1 MPDGV
6 CIKDMQGRVVL
17 GNAAHALA
25 FQSESVGGSGPVG
38 TPAETAQSAAELEV
52 LKSGNPMRREF
63 DRVHPENG
71 RRTWWQATL
80 MPLKNADGMITGL
93 AVFSHDITDRREA
106 VEKIE
111 SLHKQ
116 LTKASRM
123 AGMAEVATG
132 VLHNVGN
139 VLTSVK
145 VSARLVMDNT
155 RKSKVV
161 GISKLSALLKE
172 HAHDLGKF
180 LSEDSKGRQ
189 VPAYLH
195 QLSEHLMSEQ
205 SLAMQELESLT
216 QNIEHI
222 SQIVARQQTYA
233 ASSEMMETVN
243 VEELVED
250 AMRIHERSYI
260 RHGVHVV
267 RDYSPVP
274 PVFIDKHKL
283 LQILVNLFSNA
294 IYATDQTGRTDKQ
307 MTVRFGIDEENKLRI
322 EVSDNGIGIS
332 PENMA
337 RMFSYGFTT
346 RKDGHGF
353 GLHSSALAA
362 QEMGGSLM
370 VRSAGAGQGATFIIQ
385 LPNRRA

>member
-6 CIKDMQGRVVL
+6 CIKDLQGRVVL
-17 GNAAHALA
+17 ANAAHARA
-25 FQSESVGGSGPVG
+25 FQSGSVGG
-38 TPAETAQSAAELEV
+38 TPAEMVQSAAELEV

-63 DRVHPENG
+63 DRVHPETG
-71 RRTWWQATL
+71 QRTWWQATL
-80 MPLKNADGMITGL
+80 TPLKKGDGTIMGL
-93 AVFSHDITDRREA
+93 AVFSHDITDRRESA
-106 VEKIE
+106 EQIE

-155 RKSKVV
+155 RKSKVA

-172 HAHDLGKF
+172 HAHDLGTF

-195 QLSEHLMSEQ
+195 QLSEYLMSEQ

-233 ASSEMMETVN
+233 ASSEMMETVS

-250 AMRIHERSYI
+250 AMRIHERSYV

-362 QEMGGSLM
+362 QEMGGALM
-370 VRSAGAGQGATFIIQ
+370 VRSAGVGQGATFIIQ
-385 LPNRRA
+385 LPNRKA